1 MEREMMHHSKYLVC
15 SLALYFLLPFVAKTE
30 RVFATP
36 HSAAKETKDISKRPI
51 GPNDGERVFKQ
62 NCARCHQ
69 APQGFAPQVS
79 GTIVRH
85 MRVRASLS
93 RKDER
98 ELLKFLNP

>member
-1 MEREMMHHSKYLVC
+1 MKRNLKYFWIC
-15 SLALYFLLPFVAKTE
+15 PALCFLLAFCTRTE
-30 RVFATP
+30 RVAAAAA
-36 HSAAKETKDISKRPI
+36 SAAKQTRNASERAIDS
-51 GPNDGERVFKQ
+51 NEGERVFKQ

-69 APQGFAPQVS
+69 APQSFSPQIS
-79 GTIVRH
+79 GTIIRH